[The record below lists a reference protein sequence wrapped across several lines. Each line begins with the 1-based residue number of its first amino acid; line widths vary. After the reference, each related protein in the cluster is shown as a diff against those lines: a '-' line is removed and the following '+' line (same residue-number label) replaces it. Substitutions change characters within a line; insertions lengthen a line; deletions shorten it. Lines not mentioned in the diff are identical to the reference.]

1 MKSIYLAGLCLL
13 TLLAVAVPG
22 RAQDLGETVS
32 QPDLF
37 SYQAPKG
44 WTVKDSTYSKYKVC
58 FDVPKNK
65 FAANINVV
73 LENYSGT
80 LDKYVE
86 LNETNLKASTMFQN
100 LKIVAQKPF
109 ATTDGTAGVRVVV
122 TDTIQNFDLQQVF
135 YFFSGSSDNKFVVTA
150 SSLVADGDTY
160 APIFDATLKTFSP
173 K

>member
-1 MKSIYLAGLCLL
+1 MKLLHFAGLCLFAL
-13 TLLAVAVPG
+13 VAVASPG

-32 QPDLF
+32 QPGLF

-44 WTVKDSTYSKYKVC
+44 WTVKDTSFSKYKVC

-73 LENYSGT
+73 LENFSGP
-80 LDKYVE
+80 LDKYVD
-86 LNETNLKASTMFQN
+86 LNATNLKASTMFQN
-100 LKIVAQKPF
+100 LKIVDQKQF
-109 ATTDGTAGVRVVV
+109 TTTDGTSGVRMVV
-122 TDTIQNFDLQQVF
+122 TDSIQNMNLQQVF

-150 SSLVADGDTY
+150 SSLVGDGDTY